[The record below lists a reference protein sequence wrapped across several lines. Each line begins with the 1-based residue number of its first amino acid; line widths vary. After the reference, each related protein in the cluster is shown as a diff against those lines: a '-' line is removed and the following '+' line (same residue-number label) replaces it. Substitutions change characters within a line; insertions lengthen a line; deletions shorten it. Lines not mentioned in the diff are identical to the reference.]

1 MELHY
6 LYARYIYIYLFIY
19 INDSLP
25 CTSIRGFLVGIGS
38 DAISILPL
46 FFLHLFLVF
55 THTFRFTVSHCLLAP
70 SVIGLCQGYVQR
82 LPKKKE
88 DHHVA
93 WCGAY
98 SPKSLPAR
106 IEFEDPGRKARKFK
120 HHNRNPGQHTASVP
134 RRIPQVV
141 WVWSGWTH
149 KKIEAFR
156 LEILGF
162 SVRELHTWSSPTLP
176 RITCTRT
183 G

>member
-1 MELHY
+1 MVFAACRADLSSNKIPLMAMWSICLHNVYLLNMELHY
-6 LYARYIYIYLFIY
+6 LYARCIYIFIYLFIY

-55 THTFRFTVSHCLLAP
+55 THTFRFTVSHCLLTP

-106 IEFEDPGRKARKFK
+106 IEFEDPGRKAQKFK

-141 WVWSGWTH
+141 WV
-149 KKIEAFR
+149 
-156 LEILGF
+156 
-162 SVRELHTWSSPTLP
+162 
-176 RITCTRT
+176 
-183 G
+183 